1 MNSDVQRHMIN
12 VPYTTTILTIFYC
25 PGITIP
31 RNILGQ
37 TIDAVATHMTDQ
49 IHALGDR
56 TLLSADDPYTT
67 PLVKDENCTM
77 SIYSQKSRLQPNP
90 HHLTYQI
97 TLNALQGLFQFLY
110 MDGHYASAVTE
121 IADPGLTGTFEGLGL
136 MSISPIQ
143 GSVDE
148 S

>member
-1 MNSDVQRHMIN
+1 ME
-12 VPYTTTILTIFYC
+12 
-25 PGITIP
+25 
-31 RNILGQ
+31 
-37 TIDAVATHMTDQ
+37 AVAAHMTDQ

-56 TLLSADDPYTT
+56 NLLSADDPYTS
-67 PLVKDENCTM
+67 PVVEDVNCTM
-77 SIYSQKSRLQPNP
+77 SIYSLKSRSQPSV

-97 TLNALQGLFQFLY
+97 TLNALEGLFQFLY
-110 MDGHYASAVTE
+110 TDGRYASAVTE
-121 IADPGLTGTFEGLGL
+121 IADPGLTGTFQGIGV